1 MSKSFILQ
9 FIFAIII
16 CNRANAQSITIGL
29 QGQAKS
35 TWLINTA
42 VLGASVEQEAKPSFG
57 WGGGITACM
66 FFQQQIETYVGVGID
81 LNFGNFVQRYSG
93 RVSGSPTLETDHSK
107 VNLLFIDV
115 PVYARLVLRYGTYIE
130 AGMQF
135 SMLANATYS
144 STAGEGTTTNV
155 TAKYSPFYYAPLL
168 GIGADFEL
176 NDNMY
181 IIAGIRLVY
190 GLSDLKGVD
199 GQGNEISAASQIP
212 NYPDYSGSKTHAAFV
227 SLNLGVYYRFDY
239 GKYGRSGKGRRR

>member
-1 MSKSFILQ
+1 MTRKILCLV
-9 FIFAIII
+9 FSTTVFTLSSY
-16 CNRANAQSITIGL
+16 AQSITIGL

-93 RVSGSPTLETDHSK
+93 RVSGSSALETYHSK
-107 VNLLFIDV
+107 INLLFLDV

-144 STAGEGTTTNV
+144 STAGQGTTTNV

-176 NDNMY
+176 SDNMY

-199 GQGNEISAASQIP
+199 GQGNEISAAAQLP

-239 GKYGRSGKGRRR
+239 GQYGRSGKGRRR